1 MRASNESHGRR
12 TRRFFARY
20 VVVMVL
26 GAFAVVVSV
35 SIRRLLTPLPYRQT
49 VVVTGEPVYVLS
61 IDAKRHRVTGLSL
74 SSDTVIRGAHGVG
87 KYSLG
92 SLVSLDAIDKRDGRL
107 VTSSVSLSLGIPV
120 TDVIIDTGVGDRGE
134 MTVTSLRRIFSVRR
148 KPKTTGWIAW
158 LRLVRV
164 MWALPVDALR
174 VIDVS
179 SAITTQVIPDGSM
192 VPKVD
197 ESRIDSLLDNEF
209 FDTDIRQESVSIA
222 VYNTTQVPQVAQEV
236 ARQLARMGAKLV
248 FVGNKEPGI
257 SRCRLL
263 GDRSLLTSHAAT
275 FIRGTYG
282 CSAYVDA
289 DRGKEIGADI
299 IVELGEE
306 EASRYK

>member
-1 MRASNESHGRR
+1 
-12 TRRFFARY
+12 
-20 VVVMVL
+20 
-26 GAFAVVVSV
+26 
-35 SIRRLLTPLPYRQT
+35 
-49 VVVTGEPVYVLS
+49 
-61 IDAKRHRVTGLSL
+61 
-74 SSDTVIRGAHGVG
+74 
-87 KYSLG
+87 
-92 SLVSLDAIDKRDGRL
+92 
-107 VTSSVSLSLGIPV
+107 
-120 TDVIIDTGVGDRGE
+120 
-134 MTVTSLRRIFSVRR
+134 
-148 KPKTTGWIAW
+148 
-158 LRLVRV
+158 